1 MQLKD
6 YEHVEV
12 NDVKLE
18 CFWAPKLRV
27 GQAVWDIHP
36 DSIDVNGET
45 FVHLRRG
52 GTASSGFSRLAFEA
66 CDGLYERDNWNLSA
80 SKGYNELM
88 QIRNEMVLEELR
100 QQDLAKLPKWQRDKV
115 QATKVRRR
123 TFDEV
128 QAAKTTSMKVTFGPE
143 AEQITIDML
152 KPGKPTDDLWVKASF
167 PTITEIIKL
176 VVNGGMDGD
185 RKTRHYIKGSLP
197 KGCRK
202 LGDKIL
208 VQIPEEAR
216 EAVAQ
221 KFKKSKKSIVVGTIG
236 EAKKVLEDPAGYVL
250 KHGDGAEEAGDAAC
264 SNESREAEGAE
275 EADAAAAQDG
285 GADGAPEGADFMMG

>member
-27 GQAVWDIHP
+27 GQTVWDMHP
-36 DSIDVNGET
+36 DSTEVNGET

-52 GTASSGFSRLAFEA
+52 STANSGFSRLVFEA
-66 CDGLYERDNWNLSA
+66 CDGSFERDSWNLSA

-88 QIRNEMVLEELR
+88 KIRNEAVAEELR
-100 QQDLAKLPKWQRDKV
+100 QKDLEKLPKWQRDKV
-115 QATKVRRR
+115 QTMKVRRR
-123 TFDEV
+123 SVHEV
-128 QAAKTTSMKVTFGPE
+128 RAAKSSIVSATFGPE
-143 AEQITIDML
+143 DEQITVEML
-152 KPGKPTDDLWVKASF
+152 NPGKSTDDLWIKADFSQ
-167 PTITEIIKL
+167 ITEVIKFI
-176 VVNGGMDGD
+176 VNSGMDGD
-185 RKTRHYIKGSLP
+185 RKTRSYTKGSLP

-208 VQIPEEAR
+208 VTIPEEAR

-221 KFKKSKKSIVVGTIG
+221 ISKKARKSIVVDSVA
-236 EAKKVLEDPAGYVL
+236 EAKKVLEDPAGYVC
-250 KHGDGAEEAGDAAC
+250 KPDEDDEDACDAPC
-264 SNESREAEGAE
+264 SNENHEAK
-275 EADAAAAQDG
+275 EADAAAAHDRVPE
-285 GADGAPEGADFMMG
+285 AVDGAHEGANIMMG